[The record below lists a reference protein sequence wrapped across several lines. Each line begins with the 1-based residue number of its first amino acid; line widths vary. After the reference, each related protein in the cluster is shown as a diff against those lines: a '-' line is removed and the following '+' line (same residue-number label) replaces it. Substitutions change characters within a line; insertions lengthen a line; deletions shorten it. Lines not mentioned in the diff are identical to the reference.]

1 MPGSSIVRITRL
13 SLTNFRNYRSLELR
27 LPPHLVVIQG
37 GNAQGK
43 TNLLEAIYVLATTR
57 SHRASSDRD
66 LVHHLAIQESPS
78 FSRLSAEV
86 QRAAGDVKIEIIL
99 RLEATG
105 PPAEEA
111 IAAPASIPVRK
122 RIKVNDVARRAID
135 AVGQLKVVMFS
146 AQDIDLIS
154 GSPVLC
160 RRYIDLINC
169 QTDSRYLRCLQRYH
183 RVLLQRNHLL
193 RLLQERQ
200 AQPEQLEFWD
210 KELVENGSYIVVR
223 RRQLVTKLDG
233 LAREIH
239 QELSGGTERQELV
252 YVPNTSDAEN
262 AAEIEAHFRKALHKN
277 RGREI
282 AQGVTLVGPHR
293 DTLRFRANGTD
304 MSRYG
309 SRGQQQTLALSLK
322 LAEAKYIYSQA
333 GDAPVLLL
341 DDIFSELDRSR
352 RQHLLEAILSFQQVL
367 IAAVDLDY
375 FGSSFLSQA
384 TQLRV
389 RGGTIEPV

>member
-1 MPGSSIVRITRL
+1 MRITRL
-13 SLTNFRNYRSLELR
+13 SLTNFRNYRSLELT

-37 GNAQGK
+37 ENAQGK
-43 TNLLEAIYVLATTR
+43 TNLLEAVHMLATTR

-66 LVHHLAIQESPS
+66 VVHHLALHESPP
-78 FSRLSAEV
+78 FSRLFAEV
-86 QRAAGDVKIEIIL
+86 QRVAGDIKIEIVL
-99 RLEATG
+99 RLEIMG
-105 PPAEEA
+105 QPPEEST
-111 IAAPASIPVRK
+111 APTSLVVRK
-122 RIKVNDVARRAID
+122 RIRVNDVARRAID

-169 QTDSRYLRCLQRYH
+169 QTDPRYLRCLQRYH

-193 RLLQERQ
+193 RLVQERR
-200 AQPEQLEFWD
+200 AQSEQLEFWD
-210 KELVENGSYIVVR
+210 RELVENGSYIVMR
-223 RRQLVTKLDG
+223 RRQLVTELDK
-233 LAREIH
+233 LAREVH
-239 QELSGGTERQELV
+239 QELSGGAESQELV
-252 YVPNTSDAEN
+252 YAPNTGDARSS
-262 AAEIEAHFRKALHKN
+262 ADIEAHFGKVLHQN
-277 RGREI
+277 RAREI

-293 DTLRFRANGTD
+293 DTLRFRVNGTD
-304 MSRYG
+304 MSKYG

-322 LAEAKYIYSQA
+322 LAEAKYIYGQA

-352 RQHLLEAILSFQQVL
+352 RQHLLDAILPFQQVL
-367 IAAVDLDY
+367 IAAVDVDY
-375 FGSSFLSQA
+375 FGSSFLSEA

-389 RGGTIEPV
+389 KEGTIEPV

>member
-1 MPGSSIVRITRL
+1 LRITRL
-13 SLTNFRNYRSLELR
+13 SLTNFRNYRSLELT

-43 TNLLEAIYVLATTR
+43 TNLLEALHVLATTR

-66 LVHHLAIQESPS
+66 LVHHLAIQESQP
-78 FSRLSAEV
+78 FSRLFAEV
-86 QRAAGDVKIEIIL
+86 QRTAGNVTIEIVL
-99 RLEATG
+99 RLETMG
-105 PPAEEA
+105 LLSQEA
-111 IAAPASIPVRK
+111 AAPASLQVRK
-122 RIKVNDVARRAID
+122 RIRVNDVARRAID

-210 KELVENGSYIVVR
+210 KELVENGSYIVMR
-223 RRQLVTKLDG
+223 RRQLVTKLDE

-252 YVPNTSDAEN
+252 YVPNTGDAESP
-262 AAEIEAHFRKALHKN
+262 AQIEAYFRKALHQN
-277 RGREI
+277 RRREI

-293 DTLRFRANGTD
+293 DALRFQVNGAD

-322 LAEAKYIYSQA
+322 LAEAKYIYDQA

-352 RQHLLEAILSFQQVL
+352 RQHLLDAILAFQQVL
-367 IAAVDLDY
+367 IAAVDVDY